1 MRRRMYLKPIRL
13 GCHLLRLSVSTVP
26 SSFSSSST
34 IRAAMD
40 VTITREP
47 KVAKADHLFVLI
59 AEGSKP
65 DVAVAAK
72 AMQAIAAAGFSG
84 RADESLSTVAG
95 EPKKITLV
103 GVGKAEA

>member
-1 MRRRMYLKPIRL
+1 
-13 GCHLLRLSVSTVP
+13 
-26 SSFSSSST
+26 
-34 IRAAMD
+34 MD

-65 DVAVAAK
+65 DVAMAAK
-72 AMQAIAAAGFSG
+72 AMQAIAAAGFTG
-84 RADESLSTVAG
+84 RTEESLSAVAG

-103 GVGKAEA
+103 GIGKE